1 MKKTVL
7 SPLCSALVIPGLGQ
21 ILNQQLK
28 KGILILALVFVFI
41 MVFTFE
47 LYQLTLAVL
56 KPGLTNA
63 QASATLMDR
72 IMAQDHAS
80 LVMLFAGFAVLWI
93 YSIVDALIGGIKV
106 DHIDEGHTQK
116 EL

>member
-1 MKKTVL
+1 MKKAVL

-47 LYQLTLAVL
+47 LYQFTLAVL
-56 KPGLTNA
+56 NSGSTNA
-63 QASATLMDR
+63 QASAALMDR

-80 LVMLFAGFAVLWI
+80 LVLLVAGFAVLWI
-93 YSIVDALIGGIKV
+93 YSIVDALIGGIKA
-106 DHIDEGHTQK
+106 DHLEAAQTQK
-116 EL
+116 ES